1 MRRARDR
8 RARVRAC
15 VCLIARWCSCDD
27 GDGDDDDVRDSVGS
41 RRSRQGALQ
50 EDDWVRAARRLREAM
65 GRTRARD
72 DDCHRRGW
80 TTGEIVEE

>member
-8 RARVRAC
+8 RARVREC
-15 VCLIARWCSCDD
+15 VCVIARWCSCDD
-27 GDGDDDDVRDSVGS
+27 GDDDVRDSVGS

-65 GRTRARD
+65 GRARARD